1 MKELVNNKLVFRNFF
16 SLTLAQGI
24 NALLQLLVVPFVIK
38 KIGIENFGLVAV
50 AQVVMFLLST
60 LAEYGYGQTGS
71 RAVAQNRTDTEMLSK
86 LFYHS
91 IYLRIILCSVGFLL
105 LLLLSLIFPFIQQ
118 HFILYALAFVFVPGQ
133 ALLPFWFFQGMEKL
147 HWMAAALLL
156 SKILFV
162 LLVFIFIS
170 TPVHTS
176 LFIFFL
182 GLGNFIT
189 AIAASVFIIKRY
201 HLKISSFS
209 MKEIK
214 RLMKEG
220 APVTAANLTM
230 NLMQYGNLFILRL
243 YSNDL
248 MAGYFSVAERIYFAM
263 KQVLTAFAQSIYPA
277 LCRINSS
284 QYKNFFKKTFL
295 PFFWLMIAISA
306 MVALFAP
313 SIIGFFIKD
322 ANTISIFIFR
332 MCCIAVPV
340 VCLNMP
346 GALVLLA
353 TNQRERYFKIFAIG
367 LFINL
372 LANLLFAPQ
381 YYAMGTVAAVLI
393 TEVIITVLVSLSL
406 FKYFHQNQLHY

>member
-24 NALLQLLVVPFVIK
+24 NALLQLLVVPFVII

-162 LLVFIFIS
+162 LLV
-170 TPVHTS
+170 
-176 LFIFFL
+176 
-182 GLGNFIT
+182 
-189 AIAASVFIIKRY
+189 
-201 HLKISSFS
+201 
-209 MKEIK
+209 
-214 RLMKEG
+214 
-220 APVTAANLTM
+220 
-230 NLMQYGNLFILRL
+230 
-243 YSNDL
+243 
-248 MAGYFSVAERIYFAM
+248 
-263 KQVLTAFAQSIYPA
+263 
-277 LCRINSS
+277 
-284 QYKNFFKKTFL
+284 
-295 PFFWLMIAISA
+295 
-306 MVALFAP
+306 
-313 SIIGFFIKD
+313 
-322 ANTISIFIFR
+322 
-332 MCCIAVPV
+332 
-340 VCLNMP
+340 
-346 GALVLLA
+346 
-353 TNQRERYFKIFAIG
+353 
-367 LFINL
+367 
-372 LANLLFAPQ
+372 
-381 YYAMGTVAAVLI
+381 
-393 TEVIITVLVSLSL
+393 
-406 FKYFHQNQLHY
+406 